1 MATQAQ
7 VATLF
12 HSQLNN
18 DSRAQSIAAGDQ
30 WPNLPL
36 SFFYST
42 EVSVDLG
49 VKSTMLHILELEHAT
64 LPPDHWGALSSD
76 INLQTVAG
84 DAVTT
89 IARVSSAA
97 IRHELPL

>member
-18 DSRAQSIAAGDQ
+18 DSRAQSLAAGDNWQ
-30 WPNLPL
+30 AFPL
-36 SFFYST
+36 SFFYSS

-49 VKSTMLHILELEHAT
+49 VKATMLRILELEHA
-64 LPPDHWGALSSD
+64 LLAPEHWVSLAENID
-76 INLQTVAG
+76 RKTIVG

-89 IARVSSAA
+89 ITQISTAA
-97 IRHELPL
+97 QHQPL